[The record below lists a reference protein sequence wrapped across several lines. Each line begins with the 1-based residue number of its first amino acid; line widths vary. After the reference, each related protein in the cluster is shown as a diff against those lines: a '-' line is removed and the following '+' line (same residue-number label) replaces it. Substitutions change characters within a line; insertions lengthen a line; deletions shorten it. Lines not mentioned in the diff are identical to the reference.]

1 MSEKKPEAK
10 SANRRVR
17 TSYKRRRSN
26 KKKRKLRKGLRWTLL
41 FLAIGIGLAFITY
54 RILRRTQVNTAEA
67 ITSVEFDPLKEYDV
81 IVEKGTADQ
90 KLLLLKELTASRQ
103 QGVELPVLADLYKKI
118 AAASTELLKKENELN
133 EEDRRYAI
141 KTNIQALW
149 KLYLLNIQNNVNDPY
164 ITDQFRA
171 AIDKHSVSDDLQIA
185 KAAQIQK
192 MNFFTGET
200 ITRRNDFV
208 DELTEAV
215 KDSLQKF
222 TLDGEFV
229 ESIRR
234 LHTQLIAVNK
244 DAAAAIVRTVKEN
257 QPDNDSPEYTS
268 LVQHLGDLTALYDL
282 GIGNLP
288 SITDINTSIDDFY
301 QRIETLARTP
311 NVGETVYFQL
321 ANAIDYLETNRHH
334 DQAIELGKVIADTAK
349 SNPNEGLGKQG
360 KKIGDDCAKRNSL
373 IGSTWQFEESDVQGK
388 NVSNEKFQGS
398 VALIAFYADNAQT
411 SPPFLRMMNSLERAF
426 GGRNLQIV
434 YVAVSDL
441 EQGTTAQPALGHQN
455 VLLKCSKSNPNQF
468 LLQCPTDRFP
478 YFILTDKESKVHSIN
493 VPARELKT
501 RIESLL

>member
-1 MSEKKPEAK
+1 MGASLSHLLEEIRACTVCESEFEHSPRPVVQASATARIVFLGQAPGRRVHETGVPWQDQSGERLRSWLGLTDEQFYDPALVAHVPMGFCFPGAAK
-10 SANRRVR
+10 SGDKPPRPECAPLWHER
-17 TSYKRRRSN
+17 
-26 KKKRKLRKGLRWTLL
+26 LL
-41 FLAIGIGLAFITY
+41 ERLPNDRLEIAIGMYA
-54 RILRRTQVNTAEA
+54 
-67 ITSVEFDPLKEYDV
+67 
-81 IVEKGTADQ
+81 Q
-90 KLLLLKELTASRQ
+90 K
-103 QGVELPVLADLYKKI
+103 
-118 AAASTELLKKENELN
+118 
-133 EEDRRYAI
+133 RY
-141 KTNIQALW
+141 
-149 KLYLLNIQNNVNDPY
+149 
-164 ITDQFRA
+164 
-171 AIDKHSVSDDLQIA
+171 IDNRKQ
-185 KAAQIQK
+185 
-192 MNFFTGET
+192 T
-200 ITRRNDFV
+200 
-208 DELTEAV
+208 LTETV

-493 VPARELKT
+493 VPTRELKT